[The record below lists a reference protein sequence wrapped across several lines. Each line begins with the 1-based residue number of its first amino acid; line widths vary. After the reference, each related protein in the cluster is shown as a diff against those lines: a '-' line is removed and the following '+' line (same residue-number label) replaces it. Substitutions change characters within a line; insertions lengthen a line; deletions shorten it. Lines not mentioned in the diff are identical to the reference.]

1 MITLGIDIGSA
12 TSKCVLLRDGKDII
26 ASSIVN
32 GGIGTEGSE
41 EARSMVMTQS
51 GIGPEDIDYVV
62 ATGYGRSLYEQ
73 ADAQISELSCHAI
86 GAHAI
91 FPDVRTVID
100 IGGQDV
106 KVMALEQDQCSSSE
120 LVLVKVRA
128 ERDSRGAVL
137 KAAQTYGARVLD
149 IGDATVTIEMTGQTD
164 EMDRFVE
171 HMESFGIREMARTGV
186 TALERGDRTIHDEE

>member
-1 MITLGIDIGSA
+1 MKEGKIVFSVLAVNHPG
-12 TSKCVLLRDGKDII
+12 VLLRVAGLFARRGFNID
-26 ASSIVN
+26 SIVACR
-32 GGIGTEGSE
+32 TENPAYSRLTLVVTGA
-41 EARSMVMTQS
+41 EAVFLQVIRQLLKL
-51 GIGPEDIDYVV
+51 EDI
-62 ATGYGRSLYEQ
+62 
-73 ADAQISELSCHAI
+73 
-86 GAHAI
+86 
-91 FPDVRTVID
+91 
-100 IGGQDV
+100 V

-137 KAAQTYGARVLD
+137 KAAHTYGARVLD

>member
-1 MITLGIDIGSA
+1 MKEGKIVFSVLAVNHPG
-12 TSKCVLLRDGKDII
+12 VLLRVAGLFARRGFNID
-26 ASSIVN
+26 SIVACR
-32 GGIGTEGSE
+32 TENPAYSRLTLVVTGD
-41 EARSMVMTQS
+41 EAVFLQVIRQLLKL
-51 GIGPEDIDYVV
+51 EDV
-62 ATGYGRSLYEQ
+62 
-73 ADAQISELSCHAI
+73 
-86 GAHAI
+86 
-91 FPDVRTVID
+91 
-100 IGGQDV
+100 V

-128 ERDSRGAVL
+128 ERESRGAGL

>member
-73 ADAQISELSCHAI
+73 GGRTDKRAQLPCNRRPLQFSLMC
-86 GAHAI
+86 
-91 FPDVRTVID
+91 
-100 IGGQDV
+100 
-106 KVMALEQDQCSSSE
+106 
-120 LVLVKVRA
+120 
-128 ERDSRGAVL
+128 
-137 KAAQTYGARVLD
+137 ARL
-149 IGDATVTIEMTGQTD
+149 
-164 EMDRFVE
+164 
-171 HMESFGIREMARTGV
+171 
-186 TALERGDRTIHDEE
+186 

>member
-1 MITLGIDIGSA
+1 MKEGKIVFSVLAVNHPG
-12 TSKCVLLRDGKDII
+12 VLLRVAGLFARRGFNID
-26 ASSIVN
+26 SIVACR
-32 GGIGTEGSE
+32 TENPAYSRLTLVVTGD
-41 EARSMVMTQS
+41 EAVFLQVIRQLLKL
-51 GIGPEDIDYVV
+51 EDI
-62 ATGYGRSLYEQ
+62 
-73 ADAQISELSCHAI
+73 
-86 GAHAI
+86 
-91 FPDVRTVID
+91 
-100 IGGQDV
+100 V
-106 KVMALEQDQCSSSE
+106 KVMALEQDQYSSSE

>member
-1 MITLGIDIGSA
+1 MKEGKIVFSVLAVNHPG
-12 TSKCVLLRDGKDII
+12 VLLRVAGLFARRGFNID
-26 ASSIVN
+26 SIVACR
-32 GGIGTEGSE
+32 TENPAYSRLTLVVTGD
-41 EARSMVMTQS
+41 EAVFLQVIRQLLKL
-51 GIGPEDIDYVV
+51 EDV
-62 ATGYGRSLYEQ
+62 
-73 ADAQISELSCHAI
+73 
-86 GAHAI
+86 
-91 FPDVRTVID
+91 
-100 IGGQDV
+100 V

-137 KAAQTYGARVLD
+137 KAVQTYGARVLD

>member
-91 FPDVRTVID
+91 FPD
-100 IGGQDV
+100 
-106 KVMALEQDQCSSSE
+106 C
-120 LVLVKVRA
+120 
-128 ERDSRGAVL
+128 
-137 KAAQTYGARVLD
+137 ARL
-149 IGDATVTIEMTGQTD
+149 
-164 EMDRFVE
+164 
-171 HMESFGIREMARTGV
+171 
-186 TALERGDRTIHDEE
+186 

>member
-1 MITLGIDIGSA
+1 MKEGKIVFSVLAVNHPG
-12 TSKCVLLRDGKDII
+12 VLLRVAGLFARRGFNID
-26 ASSIVN
+26 SIVACR
-32 GGIGTEGSE
+32 TENPAYSRLTLVVTGD
-41 EARSMVMTQS
+41 EAVFLQVIRQLLKL
-51 GIGPEDIDYVV
+51 EDI
-62 ATGYGRSLYEQ
+62 
-73 ADAQISELSCHAI
+73 
-86 GAHAI
+86 
-91 FPDVRTVID
+91 
-100 IGGQDV
+100 V

-137 KAAQTYGARVLD
+137 KAVQTYGARVLD